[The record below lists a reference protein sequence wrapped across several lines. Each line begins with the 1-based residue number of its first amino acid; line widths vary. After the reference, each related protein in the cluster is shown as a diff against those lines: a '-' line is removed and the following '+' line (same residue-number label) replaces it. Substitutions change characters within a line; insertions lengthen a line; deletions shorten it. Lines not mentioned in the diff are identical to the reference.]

1 MYRDIKKKTYLIP
14 LIVIL
19 LIAAALFSY
28 GHFGRSDGLQDEI
41 SSSIRDTIMN
51 RALQCYVTEGSYPE
65 SLAYLEENYGL
76 MINHRDYR
84 VTYEIFADNI
94 PPEVR
99 VVYKHK

>member
-1 MYRDIKKKTYLIP
+1 MYRDIKIKTYLIP
-14 LIVIL
+14 LVAIL
-19 LIAAALFSY
+19 LVTAVFFSY
-28 GHFGRSDGLQDEI
+28 RFFNRDEGLQDRI
-41 SSSIRDTIMN
+41 SSSIKDTIMR

-84 VTYEIFADNI
+84 VTYEIFADNL

-99 VVYKHK
+99 VVYKHR